1 MSKNIF
7 ISIIGAVGAFAVNF
21 LGGWD
26 ANIGALCLFM
36 VADYATGL
44 LVAGVFHSSPKT
56 DTGALESRAGFK
68 GLCRKGIIL
77 MLVMVACQLDIVLGT
92 NMIRNGVIIAFIC
105 NELISLVENVGL
117 MGVPVPKVIINAID
131 VLKKKSED
139 DVK

>member
-36 VADYATGL
+36 VADYGTGL
-44 LVAGVFHSSPKT
+44 LVAGVFHNSTKT

-105 NELISLVENVGL
+105 NELISLIENVGL
-117 MGVPVPKVIINAID
+117 MGVPVPKVIISAID

-139 DVK
+139 DAK